1 MGTVPDVTFKVEPW
15 NANVGAKGKIEIA
28 WFRIF
33 GIPME
38 KRSNQRACMVA
49 SLVGLPLEVDKQN
62 LKRWDFVRVKI
73 GCRDVR
79 KVPAVVE
86 GLLEFYFYDF
96 TFHREVPIEGITNAA
111 GTKWTR
117 NSDRHDDESPS
128 PKKPKR
134 GEDHKENQN
143 RGQPSN
149 NTSTE
154 KNYEEEAA
162 GNDAEEDHSEQLH
175 LEKAPCEDI
184 MEENLQDKT
193 SHEPPAAECPIEKVT
208 DKTDE
213 DDAAS
218 SDHGLSFDDFIS
230 PGGEHFTF
238 GSFQNVEV
246 KNLWK
251 VETGDDS
258 SMMINEYGSNW
269 FKSKSDPL
277 IAVEAKQAILS
288 GQHFPIETVIEDTQ
302 PQDSPMNEQL
312 ADAEEDS
319 MGKVSIPS
327 PYMSTQETVEGSSQE
342 ILSQETNAM
351 GKYQP
356 RQKQS
361 DRILKQ
367 NNANIKIAEKAEAHL
382 ALKNLEGNSL
392 SSNNS
397 FAVLENIDITIKAGK
412 LGIDSQSL
420 TYERID
426 MLKELEKVR
435 AGLIEKKDVNNDSIN
450 SLGMTSLP
458 SEEMKLLEWYSEN
471 SDEDGFQLVSSRKSR
486 KKKKSLL
493 PRPKKKA
500 GSVFPPP
507 TEGETTVA
515 EGKSKTS
522 SGYNLREK
530 RVQ

>member
-1 MGTVPDVTFKVEPW
+1 
-15 NANVGAKGKIEIA
+15 
-28 WFRIF
+28 
-33 GIPME
+33 
-38 KRSNQRACMVA
+38 
-49 SLVGLPLEVDKQN
+49 
-62 LKRWDFVRVKI
+62 
-73 GCRDVR
+73 
-79 KVPAVVE
+79 
-86 GLLEFYFYDF
+86 
-96 TFHREVPIEGITNAA
+96 
-111 GTKWTR
+111 
-117 NSDRHDDESPS
+117 
-128 PKKPKR
+128 
-134 GEDHKENQN
+134 
-143 RGQPSN
+143 
-149 NTSTE
+149 
-154 KNYEEEAA
+154 
-162 GNDAEEDHSEQLH
+162 
-175 LEKAPCEDI
+175 

-251 VETGDDS
+251 VETGDNS
-258 SMMINEYGSNW
+258 STVINEYGSNW

-367 NNANIKIAEKAEAHL
+367 NNANIKIAEKEEAHL
-382 ALKNLEGNSL
+382 ALKNLEGNSI

-426 MLKELEKVR
+426 MLKELEKAR

-507 TEGETTVA
+507 TEGETTLA

-530 RVQ
+530 RVPKYKNLS